1 MSRVRRIGALS
12 LTSLVLCALMGAVPA
27 HAVQEETTITVPEA
41 FIASASARGLDINL
55 FGNHI
60 TIGSA
65 NALIDSSPKAQA
77 QGAGVALIAGTVA
90 DALATGPNV
99 TQTPPQ
105 ACVANLPLLGLL
117 TVALACGEASATTAD
132 GLPQAAAIGKIA
144 SVDIGGNLLTPLL
157 DAVGALVGQ
166 TVGAVVDPLTQLLGG
181 LLNPLLGALNLDLQS
196 TVDQLLSGLQQ
207 VTGLLSVRVGPAA
220 AQAITTNDKVNGTA
234 IAQGAV
240 IELLPGLSPLG
251 APLATITVGDA
262 RATVDVTRPS
272 ATTAEPSPAVATPAF
287 QAAVVKV
294 DLGIP
299 LLGNITSIP
308 VSLGAPLTLLAGTPL
323 ESTISVGGGS
333 TGDGPNGSKFAI
345 ADGVSLQL
353 LKGLNG
359 GIGIALAHA
368 EAAGG
373 GRSARLSVRQIA
385 PPVTQPEIL
394 ARTGADGAMLP
405 MAGIAL
411 LLAALAGRRLL
422 IRSRRP

>member
-1 MSRVRRIGALS
+1 MSRVRRIGALG

-272 ATTAEPSPAVATPAF
+272 ATTAEPSPAVATHAF